1 MSSGPC
7 IETRKIIK
15 QFVFRIPIS
24 DPSRK
29 TQNGAVHCASFN
41 GSAASFL
48 KSVDN
53 IGSITGLKVY
63 ESCYH
68 LKYILNQYF
77 DVFKELN
84 YHLASEIQICDHG
97 KVVISIVNKGL
108 QRNKLAMEDVEFRE
122 EDSEISS
129 TIDEADFILSMDIG
143 KIMDYLINENL
154 HYSRIGQRISSLS
167 SATPDKGSFIFFGH
181 PLMSPYIPYVA
192 FGIAGITAVMFLF
205 WKSGRRS

>member
-1 MSSGPC
+1 LKQEKLLNNSSS
-7 IETRKIIK
+7 EF
-15 QFVFRIPIS
+15 QS
-24 DPSRK
+24 DPIKK
-29 TQNGAVHCASFN
+29 TQNAAVHCASFN

-53 IGSITGLKVY
+53 IGSITFLKVY

-108 QRNKLAMEDVEFRE
+108 QRNKLAVEELEFRE

-129 TIDEADFILSMDIG
+129 TIDEEDFILSMDIG
-143 KIMDYLINENL
+143 KIMDYLVNENL
-154 HYSRIGQRISSLS
+154 HYTSVSESLLYPPQLL
-167 SATPDKGSFIFFGH
+167 TKEVSFSLNI
-181 PLMSPYIPYVA
+181 L
-192 FGIAGITAVMFLF
+192 
-205 WKSGRRS
+205 